1 MSRVGQHNLNG
12 SLQCYGY
19 CGYKSFCMC
28 HMKKELC
35 VPPTAFHMSTLEML
49 SYTHILFQG
58 AENIITPFLQS
69 EKHKEAL
76 FKVKV
81 SQQRA
86 EDEIKLLLCFNN
98 LD

>member
-1 MSRVGQHNLNG
+1 MEVCNAMDIVVI
-12 SLQCYGY
+12 SLSACATW
-19 CGYKSFCMC
+19 K
-28 HMKKELC
+28 LC
-35 VPPTAFHMSTLEML
+35 VPLRAFHMSTLEML
-49 SYTHILFQG
+49 SYIHILFQG

-86 EDEIKLLLCFNN
+86 EDEIKLLSCFNN